1 MAKTLKDLVLALLN
15 ATLILLALCLFLAWK
30 TVDRANQIADT
41 VQDTVEVVQPLRA
54 DMQEIVAQ
62 LDGLRGDIRALN
74 TEASLDDL
82 PQLDKIQSQ
91 LDALSTQLSEARS
104 RIDGLS
110 DRPGQLLDQ
119 AIATTADTVADRLT
133 TLRGCVPAP
142 S

>member
-30 TVDRANQIADT
+30 TVDRANQVADT
-41 VQDTVEVVQPLRA
+41 VQDTVQVVTPLRN
-54 DMQEIVAQ
+54 DMQDVAAQ
-62 LDGLRGDIRALN
+62 LNALRGEIKALD
-74 TEASLDDL
+74 TETARDDL
-82 PQLDKIQSQ
+82 LQLAKIQSQ
-91 LDALSTQLSEARS
+91 LDALNTRLSAAQT
-104 RIDGLS
+104 RIDDLA

-119 AIATTADTVADRLT
+119 AIETTADTVAARVT